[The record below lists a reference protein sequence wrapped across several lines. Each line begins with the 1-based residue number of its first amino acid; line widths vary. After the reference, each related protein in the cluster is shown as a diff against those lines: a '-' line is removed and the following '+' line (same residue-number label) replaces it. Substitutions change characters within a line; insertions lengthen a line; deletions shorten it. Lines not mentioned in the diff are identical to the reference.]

1 MSLTI
6 IKRHVNLINM
16 PKPILAFVFMNLL
29 ILSYSQ
35 SDNVTF
41 RLFEKEDKDLDG
53 ILTTSQFI
61 EGLISAFVN
70 LGIDNDKQLINDFG
84 WEFAGHKKTKGS
96 ISLLLI
102 KEWIK
107 TEELISSYNEWRH
120 IIEEGESH
128 HIAGHKHIPRKSIL
142 KNHK

>member
-1 MSLTI
+1 MSKL
-6 IKRHVNLINM
+6 
-16 PKPILAFVFMNLL
+16 ILAFALMNLL

-35 SDNVTF
+35 TDNVTF

-53 ILTTSQFI
+53 ILTTFQFI
-61 EGLISAFVN
+61 KGLTSAFVN
-70 LGIDNDKQLINDFG
+70 LGIDNDIQLINDFG

-107 TEELISSYNEWRH
+107 TEELISSFNEWRH
-120 IIEEGESH
+120 IIEEGENH
-128 HIAGHKHIPRKSIL
+128 HIAGHRHISRKNAL
-142 KNHK
+142 KNH